1 VISGDLSIILVIEER
16 CPCRRPELKIK
27 VNPEDFQVEEI
38 LARPLVQTPAAHR
51 VYRLRKRN
59 WNTVD
64 ALSEIAR
71 SRGVELRDLHWCGRK
86 DRSALTVQYFSTS
99 SPVDMTFR
107 STNLS
112 AEFAGFSD
120 SRLGPGSISGNRFR
134 IVLRDLDAPESEVI
148 GKRLEEVKL
157 FGFANY
163 FDDQRFGDV
172 SGGGVFPGEMIVKR
186 RYGEALK
193 CIFTAFHPGAP
204 ERVKA
209 RKAEIASKWGNWK
222 DLSPLCPE
230 PRLRG
235 MLEVLTSGGSELE
248 ALGKLPR
255 EEMSQYLSSYQSF
268 LWNLLLEGILK
279 ETVGNLLTISCR
291 PVDLLQYRDLPR
303 EVFRRLAELV
313 IPTPAAGMPEVPGGF
328 GKVLSRVLYS
338 RGVRLSKLR
347 LPEIHQAFLSSF
359 GRRAISVPEE
369 LKWGEDNDRLFPG
382 RRIIY
387 LEFILQAGSY
397 ATMLIKSVSRG

>member
-1 VISGDLSIILVIEER
+1 MPL
-16 CPCRRPELKIK
+16 RRTKVKIK

-38 LARPLVQTPAAHR
+38 LARPLVQAPAAHR

-64 ALSEIAR
+64 ALAEIAR

-86 DRSALTVQYFSTS
+86 DRFALTEQYFSTS
-99 SPVDMTFR
+99 SQMDLTFR

-112 AEFAGFSD
+112 AEFAGFAD
-120 SRLGPGSISGNRFR
+120 SRLGPGSISGNRFS
-134 IVLRDLDAPESEVI
+134 IVLRDLDARESEGI
-148 GKRLEEVKL
+148 GKRLEEAKL

-172 SGGGVFPGEMIVKR
+172 SDRGIFAGEMIVKR

-193 CIFTAFHPGAP
+193 CIFTAFHPEAP

-209 RKAEIASKWGNWK
+209 RKTEIASKWGDWK
-222 DLSPLCPE
+222 DLPPLCPE

-235 MLEVLTSGGSELE
+235 MLEVLTRGGSELE
-248 ALGKLPR
+248 ALGKLSR

-279 ETVGNLLTISCR
+279 ETVGNLFTIRCR
-291 PVDLLQYRDLPR
+291 PVDLLQYHDLPR
-303 EVFRRLAELV
+303 EVFKRLAELV
-313 IPTPAAGMPEVPGGF
+313 IPTPAAGMPEISGGF

-369 LKWGEDNDRLFPG
+369 FKWGEGPDRLFPG
-382 RRIIY
+382 RRAIS
-387 LEFILQAGSY
+387 LELILPAGSY
-397 ATMLIKSVSRG
+397 ATMLIKSVSSG